1 MSLDG
6 VRGGREAQDGGDIYI
21 PMADPHLYMA
31 ETNTI
36 VYLSFN

>member
-6 VRGGREAQDGGDIYI
+6 VRGRREAQEGGDIYI
-21 PMADPHLYMA
+21 PMTDPCLYMA

-36 VYLSFN
+36 V